1 MATVQDA
8 PKRGVRV
15 SRRKFLLMCGA
26 GLALLTGC
34 KRQPSA
40 TATPPSATAPVKSA
54 PTAAVFTSPL
64 GAQPFQSPMT
74 GAETS
79 AREAALVQE
88 AATLDVKGRIV
99 FHSERSG
106 NFDIWSMKADG
117 SDLRQ
122 LTTAPELDV
131 EPAWAPDGQQI
142 VFVSGRDDPNK
153 PAIYVMD
160 ADGGNQRLLVKVEGA
175 LCNGPVWSPDG
186 TRIAFFSSL
195 GGHYGLHLVNADG
208 SNLTSLT
215 PDENNNL
222 RPTWSPDG
230 QRLVFASDRDEG
242 RNLYFLTVADGAITR
257 LTTGPYTDDTPRWSP
272 DGRTILFSSNRAGIV
287 RGLFTVP
294 AAGGEPKLLVTPPQ
308 NDESP
313 AWAGNGQFI
322 VFSSSRTQDWELYLM
337 RADGKDLRQLTLSQG
352 MDRFPAWT
360 P

>member
-1 MATVQDA
+1 MA
-8 PKRGVRV
+8 
-15 SRRKFLLMCGA
+15 
-26 GLALLTGC
+26 
-34 KRQPSA
+34 
-40 TATPPSATAPVKSA
+40 
-54 PTAAVFTSPL
+54 
-64 GAQPFQSPMT
+64 GAQ
-74 GAETS
+74 TS
-79 AREAALVQE
+79 ERGAALVQE
-88 AATLDVKGRIV
+88 AAALGVKGRIV

-106 NFDIWSMKADG
+106 NFDIWSINADG

-122 LTTAPELDV
+122 LTTSPELDV
-131 EPAWAPDGQQI
+131 EPAWSGDGKQI

-175 LCNGPVWSPDG
+175 LCNGPAWSPDG

-222 RPTWSPDG
+222 RPAWSPDG
-230 QRLVFASDRDEG
+230 KRLVFASDRDEG
-242 RNLYFLTVADGAITR
+242 RNLYLMTLADGTITR
-257 LTTGPYTDDTPRWSP
+257 LTTGSYTDDTPRWSP

-287 RGLFTVP
+287 RGLFTIP

-322 VFSSSRTQDWELYLM
+322 IFSSGRTQDWELYLM
-337 RADGKDLRQLTLSQG
+337 RANGKDQRQLTLSSG